1 MKIEINDLDKCY
13 GSKQVLNNIN
23 MEISEGM
30 FGLLGP
36 NGAGKT
42 TLMRILTTLLH
53 KTGGSVRID
62 GIDIDDKSK
71 IRTIIGYLPQDFSM
85 YPNMSVY
92 ESLDYLA
99 ILSGINDDRITRKK
113 RIINLLERVNLDRQ
127 LRTKVR
133 ALSGGMKRRLGIS
146 QALLHNPKILIVDE
160 PTAGL
165 DPEER
170 VRFRNML
177 TDFADGRIVI
187 LSTHIVEDIEFTC
200 ENLAILKDGQIAY
213 QGRVKELLEKAL
225 GNVWTSDVDREE
237 FDRIKR
243 DINIISTVSEGE
255 KIRMRIISAEKPF
268 ENASAIQPSIEDAY
282 MKLIREAN

>member
-1 MKIEINDLDKCY
+1 MKIEINNLDKSY

-71 IRTIIGYLPQDFSM
+71 IRPIIGYLPQDFSM
-85 YPNMSVY
+85 YSNMSVY

-113 RIINLLERVNLDRQ
+113 RIINLLERVNLERQ

-146 QALLHNPKILIVDE
+146 QALLHNPKVLIVDE

-177 TDFADGRIVI
+177 TDFAEGRIVI

-200 ENLAILKDGQIAY
+200 ENLAILKEGQMVY
-213 QGRVKELLEKAL
+213 QGRVKELIEKVK
-225 GNVWTSDVDREE
+225 GSVWTSDVDREE
-237 FDRIKR
+237 FNRVKR
-243 DINIISTVSEGE
+243 DYNIISTVSEGE
-255 KIRMRIISAEKPF
+255 SVRLRIISDEKPF
-268 ENASAIQPSIEDAY
+268 ENALAIQPSIEDAY